1 VILRDSPHFHVGV
14 VPLAIAGRTQEVA
27 GNLRAVQCDAAHS
40 LHHAARIPHFDLKS
54 FAAKDARDFEAF
66 PLGRNARVNPQS
78 IVIRADAGNPLRG
91 GVVSPRC
98 RAGEPENFRAAAASW
113 ATMIPMAGAYEQL
126 LDAAIQHLE
135 YLKSRGVRHV
145 AVSPE
150 TLHALSQPLA
160 IGTPASGPARAER
173 QKPAGSETGAPQPVA
188 EQTSLL
194 ALPGEIVP
202 GPILDPQ
209 AKAAAFAALR
219 ERALACV
226 KCAHLASS
234 RKNVVF
240 GVGSID
246 APLMFIGEAPGADED
261 EQGEPFVGKA
271 GQLLTKII
279 QATGL
284 QRADVYIGNI
294 LKCRPD
300 TPGQSAGNRKP
311 TADEMATC
319 IPYLHEQ
326 IDLIRPRVIVALGAT
341 AVEGLL
347 GKTIGITKLRG
358 TWKTYRSI
366 PLMPTYHPAY
376 LLRNQAMS
384 EKRKVWEDMLAV
396 MERLGMPISEKQRR
410 FFLKA

>member
-1 VILRDSPHFHVGV
+1 MAPNQKEQVKVLSDAPENYRAATA
-14 VPLAIAGRTQEVA
+14 PLATIT
-27 GNLRAVQCDAAHS
+27 
-40 LHHAARIPHFDLKS
+40 
-54 FAAKDARDFEAF
+54 
-66 PLGRNARVNPQS
+66 
-78 IVIRADAGNPLRG
+78 
-91 GVVSPRC
+91 
-98 RAGEPENFRAAAASW
+98 
-113 ATMIPMAGAYEQL
+113 PMAGTYEQL
-126 LDAAIQHLE
+126 LDATIQHLE
-135 YLKSRGVRHV
+135 DLKSRGVHHV

-150 TLHALSQPLA
+150 TLRALSQPLA
-160 IGTPASGPARAER
+160 GESQISILKSRTEKPAAPGAPASGTARAKRPEN
-173 QKPAGSETGAPQPVA
+173 AGPEAGAPPAHSALRAPRSAVPAPAA
-188 EQTSLL
+188 EQPTLL
-194 ALPGEIVP
+194 ALPGETIP
-202 GPILDPQ
+202 ASAPLDPQ

-226 KCAHLASS
+226 KCEHLASS

-246 APLMFIGEAPGADED
+246 AQIMFIGEAPGADED

-300 TPGQSAGNRKP
+300 TPGQAAGNRKP
-311 TADEMATC
+311 TSDEMATC

-326 IDLIRPRVIVALGAT
+326 IDLIRPKVIVALGAT

-358 TWKTYRSI
+358 TWKTYRGI

-396 MERLGMPISEKQRR
+396 MEKLGMPISEKQRR
-410 FFLKA
+410 FFLKG